1 MSTEYKLDINNTVMK
16 IKVERRTGGEE
27 ETATEAAIEEGSERE
42 DGEMT

>member
-1 MSTEYKLDINNTVMK
+1 MSNEYKLDINNTVMK

-27 ETATEAAIEEGSERE
+27 ETATEEGSERE